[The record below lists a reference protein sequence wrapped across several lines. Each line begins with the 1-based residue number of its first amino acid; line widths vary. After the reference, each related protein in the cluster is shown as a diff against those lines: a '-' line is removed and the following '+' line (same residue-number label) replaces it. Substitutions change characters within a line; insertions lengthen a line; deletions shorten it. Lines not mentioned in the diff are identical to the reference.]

1 MRKRIFIRA
10 ISIDCDTKYEWIS
23 DMKISK
29 AQLIEIIKEELNEYG
44 ISNFGGKAGQ
54 LGAVAGRKEPV
65 YDDDPD
71 SEIKRK
77 AFELFSDLTLTTEV
91 VRTLVDNIAIP
102 DLERLIEVIPKI
114 GTAEQEDI
122 QEKIKKVKGGY
133 KATSKSG
140 RELSKKPKSKKAA
153 QKQLAAVESSKAK
166 RGKK

>member
-1 MRKRIFIRA
+1 
-10 ISIDCDTKYEWIS
+10 
-23 DMKISK
+23 MKITK
-29 AQLIEIIKEELNEYG
+29 TQLIDIIKEELNEYG

-77 AFELFSDLTLTTEV
+77 ASELTLTTEV

-102 DLERLIEVIPKI
+102 DLERLIDVIPKI
-114 GTAEQEDI
+114 DTAEQEDVEVAERKLSKA
-122 QEKIKKVKGGY
+122 EKKRKEKVVKGM
-133 KATSKSG
+133 K
-140 RELSKKPKSKKAA
+140 KSKKDFKKRYGDDA
-153 QKQLAAVESSKAK
+153 ESVMYATATKIAKAK

>member
-1 MRKRIFIRA
+1 
-10 ISIDCDTKYEWIS
+10 
-23 DMKISK
+23 MKITK
-29 AQLIEIIKEELNEYG
+29 TQLIDIIKEELNEYG

-77 AFELFSDLTLTTEV
+77 AFELFSELTLTTEV

-102 DLERLIEVIPKI
+102 DLERLIDVIPKI
-114 GTAEQEDI
+114 DTAEQEDVEVAERKLSKA
-122 QEKIKKVKGGY
+122 EKKRKEKVVKGM
-133 KATSKSG
+133 K
-140 RELSKKPKSKKAA
+140 KSKKDFKKRYGDDA
-153 QKQLAAVESSKAK
+153 ESVMYATATKIAKAK

>member
-1 MRKRIFIRA
+1 
-10 ISIDCDTKYEWIS
+10 
-23 DMKISK
+23 MKITK
-29 AQLIEIIKEELNEYG
+29 TQLIEIIKEELNEYG

-77 AFELFSDLTLTTEV
+77 AFELFSELTLTTEV

-102 DLERLIEVIPKI
+102 DLERLIDVIPKI
-114 GTAEQEDI
+114 DTAEQEDVEVAERKLSKA
-122 QEKIKKVKGGY
+122 EKKRKEKVVKGM
-133 KATSKSG
+133 K
-140 RELSKKPKSKKAA
+140 KSKKDFKKRYGDDA
-153 QKQLAAVESSKAK
+153 ESVMYATATKIAKAK

>member
-1 MRKRIFIRA
+1 MSDLKTLLTRIIT
-10 ISIDCDTKYEWIS
+10 I
-23 DMKISK
+23 
-29 AQLIEIIKEELNEYG
+29 NEYG

-77 AFELFSDLTLTTEV
+77 AFELFSELTLTTEV

-102 DLERLIEVIPKI
+102 DLERLIDVIPKI
-114 GTAEQEDI
+114 DTAEQEDV
-122 QEKIKKVKGGY
+122 EVAERK
-133 KATSKSG
+133 
-140 RELSKKPKSKKAA
+140 LSKAEGMKKSKKDFKKRYGDDA
-153 QKQLAAVESSKAK
+153 ESVMYATATKIAKAK